1 MPGTCKIPLFGIA
14 RQYQNLKKELLEVS
28 DQVYSS
34 GQVLDGDQV
43 DQFERNVRSRTNRK
57 YAIAVNSCTQ
67 ALIFSLKY
75 YQSRR
80 YTPARAARVLI
91 PSVSFVATIN
101 AVIEAGCIPVF
112 SDIHH
117 NGLMDL
123 TGVDLNQ
130 VDIVMYVNLCGDVID
145 YDRLTVMNKFFNRNI
160 PVIEDAAQSFGA
172 LYKGIPSGKLGD
184 ISCLSFDPTKNL
196 NNYGSGGMIL
206 TDDQDIAYAMRDYR
220 DNGKAD
226 AHNISGTNSKMSEV
240 DCAQMLVK
248 LQYFDKWQE
257 RRREIAA
264 YYDRYIIGQQSAV
277 NSDVVHARSKYIVNC
292 CDNPQ
297 TVDDHPQSVM
307 DVMDRLTGLEIPCRP
322 PYSSP
327 LLGLEVSRIF
337 PASYVEIPSSYHF
350 CQTTFMI
357 PIYPEL
363 TDSEVEYI
371 VKGVNTSVKAVNDLR

>member
-1 MPGTCKIPLFGIA
+1 MPGTYKIPLFGIA
-14 RQYQNLKKELLEVS
+14 RQYQNLREELLEVS

-43 DQFERNVRSRTNRK
+43 DQFERDMSSRTNRK

-80 YTPARAARVLI
+80 DTPARVLI

-172 LYKGIPSGKLGD
+172 LYKGTPSGKLGD

-292 CDNPQ
+292 CDYP
-297 TVDDHPQSVM
+297 HPM
-307 DVMDRLTGLEIPCRP
+307 NDVMTVTNKLSILEIACRDL
-322 PYSSP
+322 YSCP
-327 LLGLEVSRIF
+327 LTQLEVSRIF
-337 PASYVEIPSSYHF
+337 PAPYVEIPSSYHF
-350 CQTTFMI
+350 CRTTFMI

-371 VKGVNTSVKAVNDLR
+371 VKGVNASVKAVNDLRWRG

>member
-1 MPGTCKIPLFGIA
+1 MPGTYKIPLFGIA
-14 RQYQNLKKELLEVS
+14 RQYQNLREELLEVS

-43 DQFERNVRSRTNRK
+43 DQFERAMLWRTNRK

-80 YTPARAARVLI
+80 DTPARVLI

-172 LYKGIPSGKLGD
+172 LYKGTPSGKLGD

-206 TDDQDIAYAMRDYR
+206 TDDREIAYAMGDYR
-220 DNGKAD
+220 DNGKAG
-226 AHNISGTNSKMSEV
+226 AHTISGTNSKMSEV

-248 LQYFDKWQE
+248 LRYFDKWQE

-297 TVDDHPQSVM
+297 TVIFVTSKLINP
-307 DVMDRLTGLEIPCRP
+307 LTIDCRS

-327 LLGLEVSRIF
+327 LTQLDVF
-337 PASYVEIPSSYHF
+337 PATYLEIPSSYRF

-363 TDSEVEYI
+363 TDSEVEYV
-371 VKGVNTSVKAVNDLR
+371 VKGVNASVKAANDLGGRG